1 MIIGETVTEKYNIFL
16 CNETVTK
23 IFFPQE
29 FPAQEFSLKKQL
41 QKKYNILPFF
51 FEIAEYLCSKEH
63 YNKRPITKSLASLIR
78 YHLSKVRGACD
89 ILLHCIKKEAKT
101 MAGVEESK

>member
-1 MIIGETVTEKYNIFL
+1 M
-16 CNETVTK
+16 
-23 IFFPQE
+23 
-29 FPAQEFSLKKQL
+29 KQL
-41 QKKYNILPFF
+41 QKYFSLKNFQLKNFPSRNSYRKNIIFCHFF
-51 FEIAEYLCSKEH
+51 FEIAEYLCSQEH
-63 YNKRPITKSLASLIR
+63 YTKRPITKSLASLIR